1 MRKLTVL
8 IGLIAVVAAL
18 PAVALAK
25 SSPGVIRQ
33 GNCSNGADWKLKAKL
48 DDGRIETEFEVDQ
61 NVAGRAWRVVI
72 TRDGTVVFRGTRVTR
87 PPSGSFSLT
96 RRIANP
102 RGPDRIVATAK
113 AVGRAGSCRAAL
125 TI

>member
-8 IGLIAVVAAL
+8 IGLIAVAAAL
-18 PAVALAK
+18 PAVAPAK

-48 DDGRIETEFEVDQ
+48 DDGRIEPEFEVDQ

-72 TRDGTVVFRGTRVTR
+72 TRNGTVVFRGTRVTR
-87 PPSGSFSLT
+87 PPSGSFSIT

-113 AVGRAGSCRAAL
+113 AVGRAGTCRAAL